1 MLSTTNVMCGI
12 DRTLPTER
20 SDIQPFQGWGRGT
33 PLTQGGASLTLG
45 FKIEPPW
52 GSRSKPRR
60 NSGMNGRAHINGHA
74 GDATAVSTVCSDG
87 HDVAFVERPEVPEGA
102 PLMAE
107 PMCGRRPELG
117 NDNDSYTQARR
128 ACSETPKG
136 LYPEAQGK
144 RSAAL
149 GTEATTSP
157 ALKGLYKRVRHAPIA
172 C

>member
-1 MLSTTNVMCGI
+1 M
-12 DRTLPTER
+12 TEW
-20 SDIQPFQGWGRGT
+20 P
-33 PLTQGGASLTLG
+33 
-45 FKIEPPW
+45 
-52 GSRSKPRR
+52 
-60 NSGMNGRAHINGHA
+60 HIKGHA
-74 GDATAVSTVCSDG
+74 GDADVVSTVRSAG
-87 HDVAFVERPEVPEGA
+87 KDVALVERPEVVLGA
-102 PLMAE
+102 PLMAK